1 MAKTVDARGLACPQ
15 PVIQTRNAL
24 QEETSVITIVDNETS
39 QSNVTKMAE
48 KMGCTVV
55 AEAKAD
61 GIYLQISKDEDAQPE
76 VHPHP
81 AGNVQ
86 AAGPLVL
93 VIPDEFMGRGDPE
106 LGGILMRAF
115 FHTLGEIQPL
125 PDTIIFFNNGVKLV
139 VEGSKV
145 LDDLHLL
152 KDQGITMLT
161 CGTCLGH
168 YGLKD
173 QVKIGEI
180 SNMYTIAETMLGAGK
195 VVSL

>member
-1 MAKTVDARGLACPQ
+1 MAKIVDARGLACPQ

-24 QEETSVITIVDNETS
+24 QEDANVVTIVDNETS
-39 QSNVTKMAE
+39 QQNVTKMAE
-48 KMGCTVV
+48 KMGCSVI

-61 GIYLQISKDEDAQPE
+61 GIYLQISKGEDAQPV
-76 VHPHP
+76 VHPYP
-81 AGNVQ
+81 TGSIQ

-106 LGGILMRAF
+106 LGGILIRAF

-125 PDTIIFFNNGVKLV
+125 PDMIIFFNSGVKLV

-145 LDDLHLL
+145 LDDLYLL
-152 KDQGITMLT
+152 KDQGITMLA

-180 SNMYTIAETMLGAGK
+180 SNMYTIAETILGAGK

>member
-1 MAKTVDARGLACPQ
+1 
-15 PVIQTRNAL
+15 
-24 QEETSVITIVDNETS
+24 
-39 QSNVTKMAE
+39 
-48 KMGCTVV
+48 MGCTVV

-152 KDQGITMLT
+152 KDR
-161 CGTCLGH
+161 
-168 YGLKD
+168 
-173 QVKIGEI
+173 E
-180 SNMYTIAETMLGAGK
+180 
-195 VVSL
+195 SLC